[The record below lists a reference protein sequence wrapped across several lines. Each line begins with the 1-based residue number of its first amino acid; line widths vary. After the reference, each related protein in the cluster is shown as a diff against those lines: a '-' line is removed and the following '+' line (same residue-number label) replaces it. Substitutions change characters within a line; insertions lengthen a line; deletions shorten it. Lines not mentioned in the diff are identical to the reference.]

1 MSSFKR
7 LHVSYTKTNPENLEV
22 YSGRASGSNDGSL
35 KEEELAKK
43 IMVKRDSSHHKNEE
57 GFDVYD
63 IDKISDNSEAIRG
76 REQMLIEYN
85 GGAKSQGGTSGN
97 SINSI
102 SDRNPKKRK
111 YLLTALKIF
120 GSISSLIVV
129 IWLFKWL

>member
-1 MSSFKR
+1 MSSSKR

-22 YSGRASGSNDGSL
+22 YSGRASGIDDGSL
-35 KEEELAKK
+35 KEEELAEK
-43 IMVKRDSSHHKNEE
+43 IMAKRDSSHHKNED

-63 IDKISDNSEAIRG
+63 IDKISNNYEAIRG

-85 GGAKSQGGTSGN
+85 GGAKSKGGTSGN

-102 SDRNPKKRK
+102 SDRNPKKKK

-120 GSISSLIVV
+120 GSITSLIAVF
-129 IWLFKWL
+129 WLFTGL